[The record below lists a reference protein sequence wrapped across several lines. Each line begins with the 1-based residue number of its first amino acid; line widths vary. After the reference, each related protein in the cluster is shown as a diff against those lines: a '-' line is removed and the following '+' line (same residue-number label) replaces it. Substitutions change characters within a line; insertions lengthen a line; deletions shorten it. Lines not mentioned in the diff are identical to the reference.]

1 MSKLIY
7 LDNAS
12 TTIPCKEAIDPF
24 MNPDNYYNPSNL
36 YTKSREI
43 HDNLDYIRSGI
54 LKFLHADKGQV
65 YFTSGASEANNWL
78 FKGIVE
84 EWHKQIQEYYSYDHP
99 LHIITSSI
107 EHDSVLNTLKY
118 QDFGKYFDVTYID
131 PDEKGYIRV
140 EDIEAAIRPG
150 ETGLI
155 SIMYANNEL
164 GTIQPIYKIG
174 KLCKKKGILF
184 HTDATQIFGK
194 QDIDVSNCNIDFLT
208 FSGHKFHGPKGI
220 GGIYVGNFKH
230 GDKHQIELP
239 NLIYGGGQ
247 EFGLRAG
254 TENYPAI
261 LGMWNAISYMQQN
274 YIDECAYKV
283 KTRDMYKLIIQK
295 LNEYFKPEDYHIN
308 SYYSKWIF
316 NFSLKNVDSDS
327 FIVRLASEDKDEMI
341 YASKGSACN
350 TGNLDPSHV
359 LTAIKCPKEFING
372 SIRISYDI
380 NTTEDDIDA
389 IMRRLSKMY
398 YN

>member
-1 MSKLIY
+1 
-7 LDNAS
+7 
-12 TTIPCKEAIDPF
+12 
-24 MNPDNYYNPSNL
+24 
-36 YTKSREI
+36 
-43 HDNLDYIRSGI
+43 
-54 LKFLHADKGQV
+54 
-65 YFTSGASEANNWL
+65 
-78 FKGIVE
+78 
-84 EWHKQIQEYYSYDHP
+84 
-99 LHIITSSI
+99 
-107 EHDSVLNTLKY
+107 
-118 QDFGKYFDVTYID
+118 
-131 PDEKGYIRV
+131 
-140 EDIEAAIRPG
+140 
-150 ETGLI
+150 
-155 SIMYANNEL
+155 
-164 GTIQPIYKIG
+164 
-174 KLCKKKGILF
+174 
-184 HTDATQIFGK
+184 
-194 QDIDVSNCNIDFLT
+194 
-208 FSGHKFHGPKGI
+208 
-220 GGIYVGNFKH
+220 
-230 GDKHQIELP
+230 
-239 NLIYGGGQ
+239 
-247 EFGLRAG
+247 
-254 TENYPAI
+254 
-261 LGMWNAISYMQQN
+261 MWNAISYMQKN